1 MFLRGGGAMKIL
13 MTGGTGFVGGDLSRR
28 LISDGHEVTIL
39 TRGGREGPSVQG
51 GPTFLKGDP
60 TKEGPWQEAVAD
72 HQVLINL
79 AGTSIFGRWNE
90 PYKRSL
96 RESRLL
102 TTRHL
107 VDAIPTG
114 ASTVLVSASGA
125 GYYGFHGDEELDESS
140 GPGQDFLATLA
151 ADWEAEALKAAKKG
165 TRVVITRFG
174 IVLGRGGGALQQM
187 ITPFKWFVGGPLGDG
202 LQWFSWIHVG
212 DLVEAISHLLAQPD
226 ASGPYNLTSPKPVQN
241 RDFSRELGRVL
252 GRPSWLPTPGF
263 MMRLLLG
270 EFGSVIVKG
279 QRVLPKRLLDSG
291 FTFRFPEVG
300 EALRDLLG
308 SR

>member
-1 MFLRGGGAMKIL
+1 MKIL
-13 MTGGTGFVGGDLSRR
+13 ITGGTGFVGGDLSRR
-28 LISDGHEVTIL
+28 LVSEGHEVTIL
-39 TRGGREGPSVQG
+39 TRGGRQASAVQG
-51 GPTFLKGDP
+51 WPRFLKGDP
-60 TKEGPWQEAVAD
+60 TREGPWQEAVAGQ
-72 HQVLINL
+72 QVLINL

-107 VDAIPTG
+107 VEAIPAG
-114 ASTVLVSASGA
+114 APIVLVSASGA

-151 ADWEAEALKAAKKG
+151 ADWEAEAMKATKKG
-165 TRVVITRFG
+165 IRVVITRFG
-174 IVLGRGGGALQQM
+174 IVLGRGGGALRQM

-202 LQWFSWIHVG
+202 LQWFSWIHVD
-212 DLVEAISHLLAQPD
+212 DLVEAISHLLAKPD
-226 ASGPYNLTSPKPVQN
+226 ASGPYNLTSPQPVQN

-252 GRPSWLPTPGF
+252 GRPSWLPAPGF
-263 MMRLLLG
+263 MMRLVLG
-270 EFGSVIVKG
+270 EFGSVILKG